1 MTDERLETRRKLRAV
16 TGVQDF
22 QQILNSCVLTED
34 EKTLLKLHYL
44 DGKNFALI
52 GDLLGF
58 SESAIKAKHT
68 KCLDKLKNFL

>member
-1 MTDERLETRRKLRAV
+1 MTERLETRRKLRAV

-22 QQILNSCVLTED
+22 QKILDACVLTED

-44 DGKNFALI
+44 DGKNLAYI

-58 SESAIKAKHT
+58 SEHAMKAKHA
-68 KCLDKLKNFL
+68 KCLDKLKYFL

>member
-1 MTDERLETRRKLRAV
+1 MTERLETRRKLRAV

-22 QQILNSCVLTED
+22 QKLLDTCVLTEN

-44 DGKNFALI
+44 DGKNLAYI

-58 SESAIKAKHT
+58 SESAIKTKHA
-68 KCLDKLKNFL
+68 KCLDKLKDFL